1 MNTTHTTF
9 NDGKVPPPYTVV
21 GGAER
26 SGTAGLAA
34 VLLNRGARYP
44 RRQIFTELVKAGFDY
59 VISVENPAGHYEIDE
74 LSAAFPQARF
84 VLLSARLTPGEQI
97 NIAAA
102 ELRAPLFFVLWD
114 DLRILY
120 GGQASKIAERLLLP
134 SGEFGRGE
142 ANKNWY
148 RRLCT
153 TPVFQNTQ
161 LEPLPFAF
169 LPALRKPRFEA
180 LPYAAA
186 KEDAPTLF
194 PFQSVGIYDRERFFR
209 IGGFD
214 TSIQN
219 PFWQLVDFGF
229 RAWLWGEE
237 IRCTHHIRLRCGGP
251 QTLEDSTCD
260 ESYWR
265 FALKNIMP
273 AVRRDEAKK
282 VYAHLPLK
290 KLLFFMLRSGESPRT
305 AFRQFFAARKWV
317 RGNAGNWKMSAEEIL
332 DHWDIH
338 S

>member
-9 NDGKVPPPYTVV
+9 SAGNVSPPYTVV
-21 GGAER
+21 GSAER
-26 SGTAGLAA
+26 SGSAGLAA
-34 VLLNRGARYP
+34 VLLNRSARYP
-44 RRQIFTELVKAGFDY
+44 RRQVFTELVKAGFDY
-59 VISVENPAGHYEIDE
+59 IISVENPAGHYEIDE
-74 LSAAFPQARF
+74 LAATFPQARF

-97 NIAAA
+97 NIAAG
-102 ELRAPLFFVLWD
+102 ELRTPLFFVLWD

-120 GGQASKIAERLLLP
+120 GGHASKIAERLLLS
-134 SGEFGRGE
+134 SGELGRGE
-142 ANKNWY
+142 PHKNWY

-169 LPALRKPRFEA
+169 LPAMHKPRFEA
-180 LPYAAA
+180 LPYTAA

-194 PFQSVGIYDRERFFR
+194 PFQSVGIYDRQRFFR

-219 PFWQLVDFGF
+219 PYWQLVDFGF

-237 IRCTHHIRLRCGGP
+237 IRCTHHIRLRYGGS

-260 ESYWR
+260 ESYWC
-265 FALKNIMP
+265 FALKNLIP
-273 AVRRDEAKK
+273 AVRRGEAKT

-290 KLLFFMLRSGESPRT
+290 KLLFFMFRSGLSPRT
-305 AFRQFFAARKWV
+305 AFRHFFAARKWM
-317 RGNAGNWKMSAEEIL
+317 RAHGENWKMSAEEIL
-332 DHWDIH
+332 AQWDIR